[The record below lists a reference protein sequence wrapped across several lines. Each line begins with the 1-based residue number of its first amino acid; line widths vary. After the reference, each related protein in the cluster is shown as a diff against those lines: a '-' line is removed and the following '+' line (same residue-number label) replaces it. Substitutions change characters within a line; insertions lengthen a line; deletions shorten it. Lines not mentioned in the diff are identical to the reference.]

1 MTNEFA
7 NWLVENGLEELI
19 TTNAGDTLYINRDKK
34 FGVLKKHGELNV
46 NSFYL
51 DDIVE
56 IKTYDDEHPVAEWSC
71 MSPLFAHE
79 RSTRHSANEVYMK
92 IRMKN
97 QSVLRLQ
104 IFRATKGNI
113 PRDSN
118 GHVNLIGYSVQ
129 VTRMVSNAVV
139 EAIK

>member
-1 MTNEFA
+1 MTNEFSQ
-7 NWLVENGLEELI
+7 WLADNGLEELI
-19 TTNAGDTLYINRDKK
+19 TTNAGDTIYINRGKK
-34 FGVLKKHGELNV
+34 FGVLKRHGELNV

-56 IKTYDDEHPVAEWSC
+56 IKTYDDEHLVAEWSC
-71 MSPLFAHE
+71 MSPLFTHE

-97 QSVLRLQ
+97 QFVLKVR
-104 IFRATKGNI
+104 IFRAKSGNI
-113 PRDSN
+113 PRNSN

-129 VTRMVSNAVV
+129 VTRMLCNAVV
-139 EAIK
+139 EA